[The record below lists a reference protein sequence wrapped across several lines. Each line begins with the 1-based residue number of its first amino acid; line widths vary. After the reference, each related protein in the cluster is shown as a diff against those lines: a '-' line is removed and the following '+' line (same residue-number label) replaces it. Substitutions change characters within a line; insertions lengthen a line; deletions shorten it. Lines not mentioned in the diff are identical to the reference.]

1 MFEFLHKV
9 LYVPNPKIKA
19 ATTIKGINTKT
30 LVFNPIPIVK
40 FLPIK
45 LSHNYSE
52 MIIKV
57 PFVLG
62 FCKSLTMSCGSKSD
76 ALSQLIARVLGQ
88 IN

>member
-9 LYVPNPKIKA
+9 LYIPKPKIKA
-19 ATTIKGINTKT
+19 ATAIRGIKRKT
-30 LVFNPIPIVK
+30 LVFNPMIIVN
-40 FLPIK
+40 FLHIK
-45 LSHNYSE
+45 LSHNYSQ
-52 MIIKV
+52 MITKV

-62 FCKSLTMSCGSKSD
+62 FCKSSTMSRGSKSD